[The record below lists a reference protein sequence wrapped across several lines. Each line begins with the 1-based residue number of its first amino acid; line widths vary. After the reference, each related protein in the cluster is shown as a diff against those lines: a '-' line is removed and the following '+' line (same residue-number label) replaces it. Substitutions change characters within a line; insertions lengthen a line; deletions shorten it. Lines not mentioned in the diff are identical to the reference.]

1 MKLSGI
7 LYLHRITDNRMG
19 GTPQRNLCMFGK
31 LCGDEP
37 AKKVVFVTTMWDRIS
52 PEVGAT
58 REKELETFLKP
69 MLNLKALQTRFD
81 NQSTSAW
88 RIVNLVLTE
97 LSPNMP
103 MLLQEELVDL
113 KRPLNETQAGR
124 AIHDNAQKLLAQFKD
139 TLQSMEREGKN
150 QNDPQVLA
158 GLEAERMRILTEL
171 DKVME
176 EAEGL
181 KIPLKRRISAFFS
194 RGPKAVSSSSS
205 RDNIRLNLRLLQK
218 GVKFPGN

>member
-1 MKLSGI
+1 
-7 LYLHRITDNRMG
+7 MG

-37 AKKVVFVTTMWDRIS
+37 AKKVVFVTTMWDKIS
-52 PEVGAT
+52 AEVGGK

-69 MLNLKALQTRFD
+69 MLDLDAVQTRFD
-81 NQSTSAW
+81 NRLTSAW

-124 AIHDNAQKLLAQFKD
+124 TIHDNAQKLLAQVRD
-139 TLQSMEREGKN
+139 TLQSIEREVKN

-158 GLEAERMRILTEL
+158 DLEADRMRTLAEL
-171 DKVME
+171 ERVME
-176 EAEGL
+176 EAVRL
-181 KIPLKRRISAFFS
+181 KVSLKRRISAFFS
-194 RGPKAVSSSSS
+194 RRPKAVSFFV
-205 RDNIRLNLRLLQK
+205 IQ
-218 GVKFPGN
+218 GIT

>member
-7 LYLHRITDNRMG
+7 PYLHRITDNRMG

-37 AKKVVFVTTMWDRIS
+37 AKKVFVTTMWDRIS
-52 PEVGAT
+52 PEVGVT
-58 REKELETFLKP
+58 CEMELETFLKP

-81 NQSTSAW
+81 NQST
-88 RIVNLVLTE
+88 RIVNQLVLTE
-97 LSPNMP
+97 LGPNMP

-113 KRPLNETQAGR
+113 KRHLNETQAGR

-171 DKVME
+171 EKVME

-181 KIPLKRRISAFFS
+181 
-194 RGPKAVSSSSS
+194 
-205 RDNIRLNLRLLQK
+205 
-218 GVKFPGN
+218 